1 VYIAIRFWMTSFPS
15 PLSKNENISLQN
27 ISEIVRTKQQELN
40 NVHDMHIQ
48 QLEKVPNQISTY
60 LSSFI
65 SLSLPPSLYH
75 FSKGID
81 ERNKLLAD
89 ASRKFNLLRD
99 DFQYNLTL
107 LEARDLEINRLGQVE
122 LNLLHE
128 IETKNNEMKILNQKF
143 EKIQKKETEN
153 YQKYQTERSQTKK
166 FLLELQEEA
175 ESLRWSTNEEMS
187 QKQKEIETLKRDLY
201 RERLERKDA
210 LEMQRIEL
218 IKTYESLLQTK
229 DEDFVLKENEISQQV
244 VLILIL

>member
-1 VYIAIRFWMTSFPS
+1 
-15 PLSKNENISLQN
+15 
-27 ISEIVRTKQQELN
+27 
-40 NVHDMHIQ
+40 MHIQ

-244 VLILIL
+244 VHPHLIIMTVH

>member
-1 VYIAIRFWMTSFPS
+1 
-15 PLSKNENISLQN
+15 
-27 ISEIVRTKQQELN
+27 
-40 NVHDMHIQ
+40 MHIQ

-244 VLILIL
+244 VLILILSS

>member
-1 VYIAIRFWMTSFPS
+1 MTSFPS

-244 VLILIL
+244 VVILISSS

>member
-1 VYIAIRFWMTSFPS
+1 
-15 PLSKNENISLQN
+15 
-27 ISEIVRTKQQELN
+27 
-40 NVHDMHIQ
+40 
-48 QLEKVPNQISTY
+48 
-60 LSSFI
+60 
-65 SLSLPPSLYH
+65 
-75 FSKGID
+75 
-81 ERNKLLAD
+81 
-89 ASRKFNLLRD
+89 
-99 DFQYNLTL
+99 

-244 VLILIL
+244 VVILISSS